1 MVTFKQFLKESA
13 EEDYANLLDDAA
25 SLIDTAVGQNQVWV
39 NDAGKKV
46 IINISGENYVQ
57 MDMDGKVI
65 KTQKLYKDGDVTN
78 YDLACSR
85 LKSFISAVKAEQF
98 VSAEGE

>member
-1 MVTFKQFLKESA
+1 MVKFKQFLKETA

-25 SLIDTAVGQNQVWV
+25 SLIDIAVGQNQVWV
-39 NDAGKKV
+39 NDDGKKV

-57 MDMDGKVI
+57 MDMEGKVI

-98 VSAEGE
+98 VSNEGE